1 MSNGAWATALTST
14 RDSPSTTEIYNASH
28 DHITTPATIPLTASA
43 TPAAGTT
50 ITRIEVYAGPTLIG
64 TSNGGTLNAN
74 WITLK
79 PGTQTLTAR
88 AIDSNGGISTASVT
102 ITVTSAA
109 NETITFIHNDLAGS
123 PMAATDINGAIVW
136 KEDYSPYGERKQKE
150 AASSNQHQWF
160 GGKVQDSE
168 TGLSYF
174 DARYYDPVV
183 GRFMG
188 VDAVGFNPGNLQSF
202 NRYAYA
208 NNNPYKFVD
217 PSGNSALSLV
227 DWYDFG
233 KDVGG
238 LLIDIGIYTAAS
250 FAGNKDVQHLASQG
264 MEAGVGA
271 AALSTVGIINP
282 VPGTSRMVKTEIQ
295 AVEIGSKIEGK
306 ITSREARREAMQDAG
321 IPISQQPISQSKNA
335 SGREY
340 TYEVPAAGGGKQTM
354 SVQQQTMDRS
364 HSGQAHWE
372 AGAVKT
378 DSTGATRMGNH
389 GRPALKNDK
398 SKVDY

>member
-1 MSNGAWATALTST
+1 MSNSAWATALTST
-14 RDSPSTTEIYNASH
+14 RDSRSTTEIHNTSH
-28 DHITTPATIPLTASA
+28 DHIATPATIPLIATA

-50 ITRIEVYAGPTLIG
+50 ITRIEVYSGTTLIG
-64 TSNGGTLNAN
+64 TSNGSTLNAN

-174 DARYYDPVV
+174 GARYYDPVV

-208 NNNPYKFVD
+208 NNNPYRFVD
-217 PSGNSALSLV
+217 PTGNAAE
-227 DWYDFG
+227 DWFP
-233 KDVGG
+233 KDAPILAIGRAFGG
-238 LLIDIGIYTAAS
+238 LVAFGQGVTTGDSVLS
-250 FAGNKDVQHLASQG
+250 SVASQG
-264 MEAGVGA
+264 MADNRQANVEALFV
-271 AALSTVGIINP
+271 
-282 VPGTSRMVKTEIQ
+282 
-295 AVEIGSKIEGK
+295 IGSMGRGGAKNSATTNAEKASTLSPGPFAKESIPGHMGK
-306 ITSREARREAMQDAG
+306 PTASEQQQVNALMEKNGCHTCGTKDAG
-321 IPISQQPISQSKNA
+321 TKSGNAVVDHQPAQALGETKQFLPHCVTCMRRQGGEVRQELFKRNA
-335 SGREY
+335 E
-340 TYEVPAAGGGKQTM
+340 
-354 SVQQQTMDRS
+354 
-364 HSGQAHWE
+364 
-372 AGAVKT
+372 
-378 DSTGATRMGNH
+378 
-389 GRPALKNDK
+389 
-398 SKVDY
+398 

>member
-1 MSNGAWATALTST
+1 MCVFAGMSSSAWATVHTS
-14 RDSPSTTEIYNASH
+14 SH
-28 DHITTPATIPLTASA
+28 DHISTPATIPLTATA

-50 ITRIEVYAGPTLIG
+50 ITRIEVYSGTTLIS
-64 TSNGGTLNAN
+64 TSNGSTLNAN

-136 KEDYSPYGERKQKE
+136 KEDYSPYGERKQNE

-160 GGKVQDSE
+160 GGKLQDSE

-174 DARYYDPVV
+174 GARYYDPVV

-217 PSGNSALSLV
+217 PDGNEPQATIGAAPPNFFR
-227 DWYDFG
+227 DTF
-233 KDVGG
+233 VGG
-238 LLIDIGIYTAAS
+238 VMAKQVAPLALLLPNNVNPLTGYIENFSGDKKAEAAISLMVAPLIGALRAEAS
-250 FAGNKDVQHLASQG
+250 FAKQASAEITTLFRAVSGAEAKQVAATG
-264 MEAGVGA
+264 TFEAGSNSLGGKWFAETLKDAQRWGDTMNGA
-271 AALSTVGIINP
+271 GN
-282 VPGTSRMVKTEIQ
+282 
-295 AVEIGSKIEGK
+295 SKILRAEIPKAQADKLMKVERLDGIGPARYGELNQLSGAK
-306 ITSREARREAMQDAG
+306 ISEF
-321 IPISQQPISQSKNA
+321 
-335 SGREY
+335 
-340 TYEVPAAGGGKQTM
+340 
-354 SVQQQTMDRS
+354 
-364 HSGQAHWE
+364 
-372 AGAVKT
+372 
-378 DSTGATRMGNH
+378 
-389 GRPALKNDK
+389 
-398 SKVDY
+398 